1 MSETGGPAA
10 ESSGGARVIEVAGL
24 VKRYGGRAVV
34 DGLDLTVRAGEIVA
48 LLGPNGAGKTTTVET
63 IEGYRRPEGGSV
75 RVFGLDPRRDG
86 QRIRARSGLM
96 LQRADLWNQVRVGE
110 AVRLFAAFYADPLEP
125 ARLLDQ
131 VGLTRLAGAR
141 YRTLSGGERQRLNLA
156 LALVGRPE
164 LAILDEPTAAMDVS
178 ARRATWELLRD
189 LRAGGTAVLLTTHLI
204 DEAEAVADRL
214 AIMDRGRLVASGTA
228 AAILGGEVASGSGG
242 PVGRPVDREDVRL
255 QLALGRGLSPGE
267 AHELAALVAVDE
279 VRERGPGRYELR
291 VGDPNGALVVVSA
304 WLREREIAPL
314 ELRFGEGSLEDIY
327 LRLTSEPL
335 DLPAEPARR
344 GLR

>member
-1 MSETGGPAA
+1 VSAA
-10 ESSGGARVIEVAGL
+10 EGSATEPPETAPVIEVARL

-48 LLGPNGAGKTTTVET
+48 LLGSNGAGKTTTVET
-63 IEGYRRPEGGSV
+63 IEGYRRPDGGSV

-86 QRIRARSGLM
+86 QQVRARSGLM

-110 AVRLFAAFYADPLEP
+110 AVRLFAAFYAAPLEP

-164 LAILDEPTAAMDVS
+164 LAVLDEPTAAMDVS
-178 ARRATWELLRD
+178 ARRATWELLRG

-214 AIMDRGRLVASGTA
+214 AIMDRGRLIASGTA
-228 AAILGGEVASGSGG
+228 AAILHGAAPGGSGAPG
-242 PVGRPVDREDVRL
+242 GAPDAREGVRL

-291 VGDPNGALVVVSA
+291 VGDPSGALVVVSA

-314 ELRFGEGSLEDIY
+314 ELRFGEGSLEDVY

-335 DLPAEPARR
+335 DLPAGPPRR
-344 GLR
+344 GAR